1 MGGRGR
7 PRRDAAWN
15 PPSKGGDVTALFAVL
30 VSVPLLLPLL
40 PGFGYVLFVLPVLAM
55 AIAAPRCLAAARRSA
70 HPLLWRTYALAAVL
84 GAGASAVATASLLDS
99 RLTTVAFYLGSGA
112 SICFLAG
119 LAPLLRRDLFEA
131 RPDRL
136 VDALI
141 FAAVVV
147 PLGLWF
153 VAMPGFSRDAILTL
167 VFVIDLAALALAA
180 VPALAA
186 TSRADRRTG
195 WWLMGVC
202 AGASVGDGFV
212 AVGGSSFAFTAI
224 CWTASSIALAA
235 AASDRRSVTEDG
247 DDDAR
252 ARFVL
257 ARIVLPLLGVLAFP
271 VAATVVNANHGL
283 NGSAAIYFAG
293 FFVATLILAFGR
305 QAYLLLDNRRSVI
318 RERRLRTEVV
328 RRNEELEALTALAA
342 TLTETLEEEPVL
354 ERGLEALRLAGRA
367 TSMAFHVPSGNGL
380 QLRASAGAWSTDSPW
395 VSRESPYEWKP
406 GLVAVGGRQI
416 VRLAVAARG
425 NEIGLV
431 TLVRSDDAPVTPD
444 ERDLLRLLVDQV
456 AIAIQ
461 NARDYRERAE
471 QAIRDPLT
479 GLLNRRFLYE
489 AFAKELERHAR
500 TGAAGSIVLID
511 VDDFKLVNDT
521 LGHTAGDGVLCQIGR
536 IAMRVIR
543 GSDSFARVGG
553 EEFALLLPDTTQLDA
568 LMVAERLRRAV
579 ASEAILADRTVTVSA
594 GIASWPDDGL
604 LLEELEGKA
613 DGALYWA
620 KRNGKN
626 LCAVATEVVVPEAGD
641 SRQGMPQHLHAL
653 VAAIDSQHLNT
664 RDHSQNV
671 AAYAAAIGERMGLTR
686 ERIVLLRRAALFH
699 DIGKVAVRRDV
710 LNKPSRLTDA
720 EFEEIKVH
728 AVVGGA
734 MLHHSGFEIEADWV
748 RHHHERLDGRGYPDG
763 LPGAEI
769 AIEARIIHVADSFE
783 AMTSDRPYH
792 QGRAVGEAVEEMRR
806 CAGTQFDPRGVEAL
820 VELLEAD
827 ALPVLALRDQPAAL
841 PALRHVAPV

>member
-15 PPSKGGDVTALFAVL
+15 PPSKSGDVTALFAVL
-30 VSVPLLLPLL
+30 VSVPMLLPLM
-40 PGFGYVLFVLPVLAM
+40 PGVGYVLFVLPVLVM

-84 GAGASAVATASLLDS
+84 GAGASAVATASLLDG

-167 VFVIDLAALALAA
+167 VFVIARAALALAA

-235 AASDRRSVTEDG
+235 AASDRRSLTEDG

-283 NGSAAIYFAG
+283 SGSAAIYFAG

-305 QAYLLLDNRRSVI
+305 QAYLLLDNRRSMI

-380 QLRASAGAWSTDSPW
+380 DLRASAGAWSTEAPW
-395 VSRESPYEWKP
+395 VTRESPYDWKP
-406 GLVAVGGRQI
+406 GLVTVGGRQI

-425 NEIGLV
+425 NDLGLV
-431 TLVRSDDAPVTPD
+431 TLVRSDDDPVTPD
-444 ERDLLRLLVDQV
+444 ELDLLRLLVDQV

-553 EEFALLLPDTTQLDA
+553 EEFALLLPDTAQLDA

-579 ASEAILADRTVTVSA
+579 ASAPILPDRTVTVSA

-626 LCAVATEVVVPEAGD
+626 LCAVATEVVVPEPGD
-641 SRQGMPQHLHAL
+641 SRHGMLQHLHAL
-653 VAAIDSQHLNT
+653 VATIDSQHLNT

-671 AAYAAAIGERMGLTR
+671 AAYAAAIGERMGLSK

-792 QGRAVGEAVEEMRR
+792 QGRAVGEAVDELRR
-806 CAGTQFDPRGVEAL
+806 CAGTQFEPRVVEAL

-827 ALPVLALRDQPAAL
+827 ALPVLALRDQPAA
-841 PALRHVAPV
+841 